1 MANYPTLDFLPDLSS
16 STMDDATALWLS
28 PYIPT
33 LSGIDWDNSAYYSTS
48 RSYAILY
55 DTFKWNATEGAT
67 YDIVS
72 KSYFDPF
79 IVLVYDSWGNVVKT
93 GEASYEGSYGTDW
106 VWGFV
111 APYTGTFYV
120 SASWNQ
126 GNYFKNVSI
135 GIYEDIDTASSVPVK
150 PGQSQTSVVD
160 VIVDSGVLGA
170 QAVLLKGLVETTVY
184 DGGNLVSHTVKFGD
198 SVFDY
203 SAIDPL
209 ISTVVRDGMFTGE
222 FSKEVADFLP
232 SVSGITYQDAVSL
245 VGVQAIDNVILAIA
259 GADGF
264 YVS

>member
-1 MANYPTLDFLPDLSS
+1 MANYPTLDLLPDLPL
-16 STMDDATALWLS
+16 STMADATTLFLS
-28 PYIPT
+28 PYTPT

-48 RSYAILY
+48 RSYAILF
-55 DTFKWNATEGAT
+55 DTFKWTATEGAT

-79 IVLVYDSWGNVVKT
+79 VVLVYDALGNVVKT

-126 GNYFKNVSI
+126 GTYFKNVAI
-135 GIYEDIDTASSVPVK
+135 GIYEDIDTAYSVPVN
-150 PGQSQTSVVD
+150 PGQSQTSVLD
-160 VIVDSGVLGA
+160 VIVDAGVLGN

-184 DGGNLVSHTVKFGD
+184 DGGNLVSHTVKYGE

-203 SAIDPL
+203 STIDSL

-232 SVSGITYQDAVSL
+232 SVSGINYQDAISL